1 MDRPAHVDS
10 PQREPIRVVLFR
22 PEIPNNTGTIG
33 RLCLA
38 TGTPLHLV
46 RPLGFRIDEKTVRRA
61 GLDYW
66 KHVDLQVHDT
76 LEEALEG
83 SGRALYF
90 SAHAERSYVDCAFGD
105 GDRLVFGGETRG
117 LPKALLAAHSEQAY
131 RIPIW
136 GPVRSLN
143 LANAVSIVLY
153 EAYRQLG
160 RLNGQAETDGARVNR
175 ISGEPG

>member
-1 MDRPAHVDS
+1 MMH
-10 PQREPIRVVLFR
+10 VVLYR

-46 RPLGFRIDEKTVRRA
+46 RPLGFRLDEKHVRRA

-66 KHVDLQVHDT
+66 KNVDLHVHDT
-76 LEEALEG
+76 LDDALAG
-83 SGRALYF
+83 AGRVHYY
-90 SAHAERSYVDCAFGD
+90 SARAEQSYTLCTYQPEDF
-105 GDRLVFGGETRG
+105 LVFGGESLG
-117 LPKALLAAHSEQAY
+117 LPKDLLASRPALAY
-131 RIPIW
+131 RITIW

-153 EAYRQLG
+153 EALRQQG
-160 RLNGQAETDGARVNR
+160 RLQ
-175 ISGEPG
+175 